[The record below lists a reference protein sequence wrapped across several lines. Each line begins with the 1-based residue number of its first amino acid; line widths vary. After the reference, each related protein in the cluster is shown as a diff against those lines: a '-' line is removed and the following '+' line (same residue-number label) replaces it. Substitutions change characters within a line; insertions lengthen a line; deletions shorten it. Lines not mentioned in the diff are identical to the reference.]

1 MELIMAANMICP
13 QCGKHLVL
21 DLKTDRVICPH
32 CGYVRPDEISA
43 LDNKETQIRAHGH
56 APSVE
61 LIYKGEIAS
70 HAQAAFDSGQMALF
84 NGDQAAALESFRQA
98 ADAQDDFVDAHL
110 WIAKTADDEKTKR
123 DELGTVLALSP
134 NNLEALRMLMVL
146 DGKLT
151 PEQAARTLGDQGPQ
165 LRQADT
171 VATTTNALI
180 CPKCGGALTVNDQF
194 GRVECRFCGY
204 SAPQAEHAA
213 DFQNL
218 TMALLVRKAQPVRW
232 NVGARIVTCQQCGE
246 EHTIAPDQLTDRC
259 RFCGSTEV
267 IVRDAV
273 GSFTQPDGILPF
285 TVTQEQAQESIKA
298 ALSGFGERLVSF
310 VTGNKVNNLASS
322 RVQGVYM
329 PFWTFDMLG
338 EVTRI
343 KRQADTEIGRET
355 TAAHAFNVAAPGVK
369 SPPPDLTTRL
379 GEYDW
384 KSALAYDPQLLATT
398 PAQLYS
404 RDFDEASLDARATF
418 SKGLRDQYMHS
429 PVDLLEQLNAS
440 ASRERIS
447 IDVFVTITNM
457 TFRLLLLPVWIATLN
472 ENNGKNNNLNN
483 LIRLAVVN
491 GQTAHVALGNPHK
504 VSA

>member
-204 SAPQAEHAA
+204 SAPQAEHPVNL
-213 DFQNL
+213 QNL

-232 NVGARIVTCQQCGE
+232 NVGARIVKCQQCGE

-259 RFCGSTEV
+259 RFCGSTQV

-273 GSFTQPDGILPF
+273 ESFTQPDGILPF
-285 TVTQEQAQESIKA
+285 TVSREQAQASVET
-298 ALSGFGERLVSF
+298 ALHGFGERLVSF
-310 VTGNKVNNLASS
+310 VTGNKVAGSDLH
-322 RVQGVYM
+322 GVYM
-329 PFWTFDMLG
+329 PFWVFDIIG
-338 EVTRI
+338 EVTRVR
-343 KRQADTEIGRET
+343 RQNFSEIGRNT
-355 TAAHAFNVAAPGVK
+355 YAAHALNLPTAGVN
-369 SPPPDLTTRL
+369 SPPAEITGRL
-379 GEYDW
+379 GDFDW
-384 KSALAYDPQLLATT
+384 KAVHPYEPKWLAVY
-398 PAQLYS
+398 PAQIYS
-404 RDFDEASLDARATF
+404 RDFDKASLDARAAF
-418 SKGLRDQYMHS
+418 STALRRNYAHMPDDVM
-429 PVDLLEQLNAS
+429 DQLNAS
-440 ASRERIS
+440 GSRTQIS
-447 IDVFVTITNM
+447 VDVFVNITNM
-457 TFRLLLLPVWIATLN
+457 EFRLLLLPVWIATLVG
-472 ENNGKNNNLNN
+472 NNDSSRVAL
-483 LIRLAVVN
+483 VN
-491 GQTAHVALGNPHK
+491 GQTAHVTLGSSHRPL
-504 VSA
+504 

>member
-1 MELIMAANMICP
+1 MAANMICP

-232 NVGARIVTCQQCGE
+232 NLGARIVTCQQCGE

-259 RFCGSTEV
+259 RFCGSTQV

-285 TVTQEQAQESIKA
+285 SVSREQAQASIQE
-298 ALSGFGERLVSF
+298 ALHGFGERLVGF
-310 VTGNKVNNLASS
+310 MTGNKVASS
-322 RVQGVYM
+322 QLQGVYV
-329 PFWTFDMLG
+329 PFWIFDLVG
-338 EVTRI
+338 EVTRV
-343 KRQADTEIGRET
+343 RRENFSEIGRNT
-355 TAAHAFNVAAPGVK
+355 YAAHALNMPAPGVK
-369 SPPPDLTTRL
+369 SPPAVLTARL
-379 GEYDW
+379 GDFEWNAVIPYEPGW
-384 KSALAYDPQLLATT
+384 LATY
-398 PAQLYS
+398 PAEIYS

-418 SKGLRDQYMHS
+418 STLLRQEYTHMPDD
-429 PVDLLEQLNAS
+429 VLDQLNVS
-440 ASRERIS
+440 GSRNS
-447 IDVFVTITNM
+447 FSVDVFVNITSM
-457 TFRLLLLPVWIATLN
+457 TFRLVLLPVWIATLV
-472 ENNGKNNNLNN
+472 ENNAM
-483 LIRLAVVN
+483 IRTALVN
-491 GQTAHVALGNPHK
+491 GQTAHVALGSAHK
-504 VSA
+504 P